1 MLDVRNGASDNEGWT
16 TIGENLVSTEM
27 TDDPATHVWQV
38 FDLPELMKLVAGGEP
53 RIREFLRT
61 PGMSLSIYHLPVGA
75 IDMQAPHY
83 EDEIYVV
90 LSGTATV
97 RIDDE
102 EREVERGSVLFVK
115 ATTSH
120 SFFDIT
126 EDLTEP

>member
-1 MLDVRNGASDNEGWT
+1 VP
-16 TIGENLVSTEM
+16 TET
-27 TDDPATHVWQV
+27 TDDPATQVWQV
-38 FDLPELMKLVAGGEP
+38 FNLPVLMKLVSGGEP

-61 PGMSLSIYHLPVGA
+61 PGMTLSIYQLPVGA

-90 LSGTATV
+90 RSGTATV
-97 RIDDE
+97 RNDNE
-102 EREVERGSVLFVK
+102 ERHVARGSVLFAK

-126 EDLTEP
+126 EDLTVLAIFGGSV